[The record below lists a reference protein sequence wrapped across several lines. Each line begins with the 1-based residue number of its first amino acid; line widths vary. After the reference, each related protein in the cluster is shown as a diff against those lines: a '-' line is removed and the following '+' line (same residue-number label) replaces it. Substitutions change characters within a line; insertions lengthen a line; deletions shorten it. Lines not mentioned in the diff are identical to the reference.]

1 MSNIGYKGLTIVE
14 NGAFYAPYVPKDL
27 TNMSYID
34 TLSAI
39 KATHSM
45 LRKYEDLETYATT
58 ELQRKFSGNY
68 RIEEY
73 YDGASGKFKLR
84 MVFDSEADEI
94 DFVLK
99 YK

>member
-1 MSNIGYKGLTIVE
+1 MSYFGYKRLMT
-14 NGAFYAPYVPKDL
+14 ATHVPKDL
-27 TNMSYID
+27 TTMSYID

-39 KATHSM
+39 KAMHSI
-45 LRKYEDLETYATT
+45 LRKTEDLVTYANT
-58 ELQRKFSGNY
+58 ELQSKFPGNY

-73 YDGASGKFKLR
+73 YDSEYNSFKLR

-94 DFVLK
+94 DFLLK

>member
-1 MSNIGYKGLTIVE
+1 MSYFGYKRLMTS
-14 NGAFYAPYVPKDL
+14 PHVPKDL
-27 TNMSYID
+27 TTMSYID

-39 KATHSM
+39 KAMHSI
-45 LRKYEDLETYATT
+45 LRKHEDLETYATT
-58 ELQRKFSGNY
+58 ELQSKFPGNY

-73 YDGASGKFKLR
+73 YDSEYNSFKLR

-94 DFVLK
+94 DFLLK